1 MHNMHTVVSR
11 RQTRRTVG
19 ERGVVKPFVKPF
31 VKQRKRSVTCPAWY
45 EICHGP
51 HVIGTVKRRENNSVT
66 RMLLLPPVGGR
77 QFRRHA
83 SCTRPNHTYCSST
96 IRTGCIL
103 RTWSTCLCI
112 RYILLLVEFFPPPA
126 PPLPRGPKPPA
137 DSRRTCPLTKAGGRK
152 LSSPHSK
159 GIETDAN
166 QNLSDVPNLSRY
178 EEVPRLRRALW

>member
-126 PPLPRGPKPPA
+126 PVKENPKLVPP
-137 DSRRTCPLTKAGGRK
+137 TQIP
-152 LSSPHSK
+152 
-159 GIETDAN
+159 
-166 QNLSDVPNLSRY
+166 VPNNSFLQLY
-178 EEVPRLRRALW
+178 LYTALRHSYPIQ

>member
-126 PPLPRGPKPPA
+126 PPPPA
-137 DSRRTCPLTKAGGRK
+137 VRNRPRTR
-152 LSSPHSK
+152 
-159 GIETDAN
+159 
-166 QNLSDVPNLSRY
+166 DV
-178 EEVPRLRRALW
+178 RAR